1 MMLSRSRIALVA
13 LTFALAACS
22 GGTATTGASGTPV
35 TGGGAS
41 PSVSTPTPTPVTTPT
56 PLPSPSGSAE
66 LAPLPSGFNACTLL
80 TDAQAAAINGS
91 SYPPGVNHLMNSGFI
106 ECVWQTP
113 TPPSSITVQVL
124 FTSGDTSAEEA
135 YANNQA
141 TAHGFAVTPVANFA
155 DEAEI
160 VRAPGGSVSTGGIY
174 VREGS
179 IFFDVVYLGGTVPS
193 DGALQGAATFVL
205 GNLP

>member
-1 MMLSRSRIALVA
+1 MA

-41 PSVSTPTPTPVTTPT
+41 PSVSTPTPTATPVATPT
-56 PLPSPSGSAE
+56 PLPSPSGSAGS
-66 LAPLPSGFNACTLL
+66 LPCPRVSTPVRCSRTPRQPRS
-80 TDAQAAAINGS
+80 TAAATRL
-91 SYPPGVNHLMNSGFI
+91 GVNHLLNSGFI

-141 TAHGFAVTPVANFA
+141 SAHGFAVTPVANFA